1 MRETQTAKNRVITAV
16 AVTVLMVV
24 GWLAVPNTPQAHAQT
39 GRAYVAMGD
48 SFPAN
53 PDIPE
58 QLQGLI
64 TGECAQRS
72 DAYPDLIGW
81 ESYGGNY
88 VNLACNGTTLTGQ
101 AGPGLIHN
109 MNAAHARG
117 EVGANTQLVTITAGA
132 AEGWNPAVPGGRDFG
147 FLDGAN
153 YVTPQSWTDRMG
165 PVVNRI
171 NQIAPNARIMVVG
184 YPEVGDGRGGL
195 CLLNVSG
202 GTGSSGSGSG
212 AGNLPVAV
220 PTGFENFID
229 RINGMAASHQH
240 LGYEYV
246 DTAQPGT
253 GTCAHPAQQ
262 WVRAVIDIPGAGDG
276 IRMPVHPTAIGDRGV
291 ADLVKSR
298 I

>member
-1 MRETQTAKNRVITAV
+1 MSTSRKIKGRMIAAG
-16 AVTVLMVV
+16 AAAALMLAGVL
-24 GWLAVPNTPQAHAQT
+24 ATPFAPEAHAQT

-64 TGECAQRS
+64 TGDCVQRS
-72 DAYPDLIGW
+72 DAYPDLIGA
-81 ESYGGNY
+81 EAYGGNY
-88 VNLACNGTTLTGQ
+88 VNLACNGTTLTGA
-101 AGPGLIHN
+101 AGPGIIHN

-117 EVGANTQLVTITAGA
+117 EIGPATQLVTITAGA
-132 AEGWNPAVPGGRDFG
+132 AEGWNPAAPGGRDFG

-165 PVVNRI
+165 PVVDRI
-171 NQIAPNARIMVVG
+171 HEIAPNARVMVVG
-184 YPEVGDGRGGL
+184 YPEVGNGQGAI
-195 CLLNVSG
+195 CLLNLSG
-202 GTGSSGSGSG
+202 GMNSSSGP
-212 AGNLPVAV
+212 GNLPLAV
-220 PTGFENFID
+220 PTPFEHYID
-229 RINGMAASHQH
+229 KINGLAASHQH

-246 DTAQPGT
+246 NTDQPGT
-253 GTCAHPAQQ
+253 GSCAAPDNQ
-262 WVRAVIDIPGAGDG
+262 WVRSIIDIPGAGDG

-291 ADLVKSR
+291 ADIVQSR